1 MDNGRFAGHEGG
13 GDSVS
18 KKGRRVAT
26 RTPARFQNSSQNQTA
41 VGQNS
46 HERLAAIYEHAGVGI
61 AEIDA
66 EGKLLRVNPY
76 LCGLMGHP
84 AEELLGTSIF
94 QATHAGDVD
103 SDREQFR
110 RQVAG
115 EIDRYS
121 IEKRLRRKNGGYF
134 WAIITSSAVRDTG
147 GNFLYAVRVQHDI
160 TERKRARKAL
170 KQRAEQQTALFEF
183 TERLQY
189 ARCLEEVCEPALD
202 AIVKALRCQRASVLL
217 FDAANRMR
225 FVSWRGLSE
234 EYRRAVDGHSPWTHD
249 STGVQPIC
257 IDDVDRAELPGSL
270 AQAVRAEGIGAMAFV
285 PLQGNKCLL
294 GKFMTYFDAPH
305 VFTDSEIAVALTIA
319 RQLGFGIE
327 RTRAEAAR
335 QHAELALRE
344 SEARKSGILES
355 ALDGIVTMD
364 GVGRIVDF
372 NPAAEQLSQYRRAE
386 VLGRTVAEI
395 LIPQRFREAHQSGL
409 RAFAETGETSLIGQR
424 LEVPVLRRDGSEFEA
439 ELAISASR
447 LDSGQ
452 VLFTYYLRDISERR
466 RNERSAQHLAAIVE
480 SSDDAIASKD
490 LDGVITTWNEG
501 AERLFGYSAEEV
513 IDKPVT
519 ILIPRE
525 RQDEEPGILAR
536 IRRGERIEHYETVRR
551 RKDGS
556 LVDISLSVS
565 PIKDAR
571 GRIVG
576 ASKIARDISDRKK
589 AEAKLTASERRLKE
603 LLAAIPAAIYTTD
616 AQGRITYFNQAAVEM
631 AGRTPVIGSDE
642 WCVTW
647 KLYLPDGTPLPHDQC
662 PMAVALREG
671 RPIRNVEAVGERP
684 DGSRVPFIPYPTPLR
699 DESGSIVGAI
709 NMLVDISERKQAET
723 QQRILLNELNHRV
736 KNNMQLLQS
745 LLSSGARRTQ
755 NPEAKKILSDA
766 SHRIAAMAAAQR
778 VFYSTSETTRCS
790 AQRVLDAVCETAR
803 QAFPPGVEIES
814 EAGAAV
820 ISNDAA
826 MPLSL
831 ILNEL
836 LTNAVKHG
844 LNGRTQGVI
853 RVRLTE
859 DKGSFVLTVEDDGPG
874 FDLDEVRKESS
885 GLRLVEGLARQL
897 KGHFEVTRNPSRCS
911 LRFG

>member
-1 MDNGRFAGHEGG
+1 VD
-13 GDSVS
+13 
-18 KKGRRVAT
+18 
-26 RTPARFQNSSQNQTA
+26 
-41 VGQNS
+41 QNS
-46 HERLAAIYEHAGVGI
+46 HDRLAVIYEHAGVGI

-66 EGKLLRVNPY
+66 EGNLLRVNPH
-76 LCGLMGHP
+76 LCGLMGYS
-84 AEELLGTSIF
+84 AEELLGTSNF

-103 SDREQFR
+103 GDREQFQ

-121 IEKRLRRKNGGYF
+121 IEKRLRRKDGGYF
-134 WAIITSSAVRDTG
+134 WAIINSSAVRDAAG
-147 GNFLYAVRVQHDI
+147 SFLYAVRIQHDI

-170 KQRAEQQTALFEF
+170 KQRAEQHTALFEF
-183 TERLQY
+183 TERLQH
-189 ARCLEEVCEPALD
+189 ARSLENVYEPALD
-202 AIVKALRCQRASVLL
+202 ATVKALRCQRASVLL

-234 EYRRAVDGHSPWTHD
+234 EYCRAVDGHSPWIPD
-249 STGVQPIC
+249 STDAQPIC
-257 IDDVDRAELPGSL
+257 IDDVDHAELPHSL
-270 AQAVRAEGIGAMAFV
+270 AQAVRAEGIGAMAFI
-285 PLQGNKCLL
+285 PLQGTKCLL
-294 GKFMTYFDAPH
+294 GKFMAYFDAPH

-319 RQLGFGIE
+319 RQLGFAIE
-327 RTRAEAAR
+327 RMRAEAAR
-335 QHAELALRE
+335 QHAEQALRE
-344 SEARKSGILES
+344 SEARKSAILES

-364 GVGRIVDF
+364 EVGRIVDF

-386 VLGRTVAEI
+386 VLGRTAFEI
-395 LIPQRFREAHQSGL
+395 LIPERFREAHQNGL
-409 RAFAETGETSLIGQR
+409 RAFAEAGETRLVGQR
-424 LEVPVLRRDGSEFEA
+424 LEVAILRRDGSEFEA
-439 ELAISASR
+439 EVAISASR
-447 LDSGQ
+447 LESGQ
-452 VLFTYYLRDISERR
+452 VLFTYHLRDIGERK

-480 SSDDAIASKD
+480 SSDDAIASKG
-490 LDGVITTWNEG
+490 LDGVITTWNQG
-501 AERLFGYSAEEV
+501 AERLFGYSAGEA
-513 IDKPVT
+513 IGKPVT
-519 ILIPRE
+519 NLIPLE
-525 RQDEEPGILAR
+525 RHDEEPGILAR
-536 IRRGERIEHYETVRR
+536 IRRGERIDHYETVRR

-556 LVDISLSVS
+556 LIDISLTVS

-589 AEAKLTASERRLKE
+589 AEAKLRASERRLQE
-603 LLAAIPAAIYTTD
+603 LLAAMPAAIYTTD
-616 AQGRITYFNQAAVEM
+616 AQGRVTYFNEAAVEM

-671 RPIRNVEAVGERP
+671 RPIRNVEAVAERP

-745 LLSSGARRTQ
+745 LLSSGARRAQ
-755 NPEAKKILSDA
+755 NPEAKKILTDA

-778 VFYSTSETTRCS
+778 VFYGTSETTHCR

-803 QAFPPGVEIES
+803 QAFPAGVEIES
-814 EAGAAV
+814 EASAAV
-820 ISNDAA
+820 ISTDAA

-844 LNGRTQGVI
+844 LRGLGQQVI
-853 RVRLTE
+853 RVKLTE

-874 FDLDEVRKESS
+874 FDLDEVRKEFS

-897 KGHFEVTRNPSRCS
+897 KGHFEVTRNPSRCR

>member
-1 MDNGRFAGHEGG
+1 LDNGRFTGHDGG
-13 GDSVS
+13 GESLS
-18 KKGRRVAT
+18 KRGRHLSMR
-26 RTPARFQNSSQNQTA
+26 RPSRFQNGSHTQIP

-66 EGKLLRVNPY
+66 EGNLLRVNPH

-103 SDREQFR
+103 RDREQFR

-121 IEKRLRRKNGGYF
+121 VEKRLRRKDGGYF
-134 WAIITSSAVRDTG
+134 WAIVTSSAVRDTA

-160 TERKRARKAL
+160 TERKRARKEL
-170 KQRAEQQTALFEF
+170 TRRAEQQSALFNF
-183 TERLQY
+183 TERLQH
-189 ARCLEEVCEPALD
+189 ARSLEEIYELALD
-202 AIVKALRCQRASVLL
+202 AIVEALRCQRASVLL

-234 EYRRAVDGHSPWTHD
+234 EYRRAVDGHSPWIPD
-249 STGVQPIC
+249 STDAQPIC
-257 IDDVDRAELPGSL
+257 IDDVDRSELPDSL
-270 AQAVRAEGIGAMAFV
+270 AQAVRAEGIGATAFI
-285 PLQGNKCLL
+285 PLQGNKGLL
-294 GKFMTYFDAPH
+294 GKFMAYFDAPH

-327 RTRAEAAR
+327 RMRAEAAR
-335 QHAELALRE
+335 QRAEQALRE
-344 SEARKSGILES
+344 SEARKSAILES
-355 ALDGIVTMD
+355 ALDGIVTVD
-364 GVGRIVDF
+364 ELGRIVDF

-386 VLGRTVAEI
+386 VLGRTVSEI
-395 LIPQRFREAHQSGL
+395 LIPARFREAHQSGL
-409 RAFAETGETSLIGQR
+409 KASAEAGKTSAIGQR
-424 LEVPVLRRDGSEFEA
+424 VEVQILRRDGSVFDA

-447 LDSGQ
+447 LESGQ
-452 VLFTYYLRDISERR
+452 VLFTYYLRDISERK
-466 RNERSAQHLAAIVE
+466 RNERSAQHLAAIVA

-490 LDGVITTWNEG
+490 LDGVITTWNQG
-501 AERLFGYSAEEV
+501 AERLFGYSAGEA
-513 IDKPVT
+513 IGKHVT
-519 ILIPRE
+519 ILIPPE
-525 RQDEEPGILAR
+525 RHDEEPDILAR
-536 IRRGERIEHYETVRR
+536 IRRGERIDHYETVRR

-556 LVDISLSVS
+556 LVDISLTVS
-565 PIKDAR
+565 PIKDAT
-571 GRIVG
+571 GKIVG

-589 AEAKLTASERRLKE
+589 AEAGLRASERRLQE

-671 RPIRNVEAVGERP
+671 RPIRNVEAVAERP

-699 DESGSIVGAI
+699 DESGNIVGAI

-736 KNNMQLLQS
+736 KNNMQMLQS
-745 LLSSGARRTQ
+745 LLFSGARRTQ
-755 NPEAKKILSDA
+755 NPEAKKILTDA

-778 VFYSTSETTRCS
+778 VFYGTSDTTRCS

-844 LNGRTQGVI
+844 LSGRGQEVI

-859 DKGSFVLTVEDDGPG
+859 HKGSFVLTVEDDGPG
-874 FDLDEVRKESS
+874 FDPEKVRKESS

-897 KGHFEVTRNPSRCS
+897 KGHFEVTRNPSRCI